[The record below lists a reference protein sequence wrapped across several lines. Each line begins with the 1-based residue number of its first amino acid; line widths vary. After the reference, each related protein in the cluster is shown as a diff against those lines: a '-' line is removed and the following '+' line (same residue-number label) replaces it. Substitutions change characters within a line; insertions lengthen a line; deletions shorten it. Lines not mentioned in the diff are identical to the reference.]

1 MLSEPEC
8 RVLSRAFDLMLA
20 DFDPKDAVNYL
31 LCSGVLSEN
40 LAEKIESK
48 ATRLERMRELLRIYR
63 RRATGCE
70 PLISYFEYAAQEHI
84 ANSLRTDLEHI
95 MDGPSPSAAQ
105 QTFSHSIRLRKLLA
119 GNVPRVWKHVKR
131 EKLQNEVAE
140 VLRKRA
146 DLDSFFVVLHGI
158 AGSGKSSLAASV
170 FADVPDLLGSYFES
184 IVWLRDSD
192 SEPSRLFSDL
202 LLLLWDDATSDPP
215 KHANVSPVYLNKHI
229 QEALVDKPNVIV
241 VLDDV
246 VQQETVTWASQLGL
260 RFLVTTRNA
269 ELFASVSC
277 SVDVVHVGSLTVDEG
292 KELFFA
298 KGIPEMEESEAAQS
312 AVNHALS
319 VCSGNAALLNMLKK
333 LSSGEPARLSMF
345 VRRLVERG
353 LSSVKVATPYEYKSM
368 HDSLTVSVGR
378 LSSEDRDTLA
388 CAAIL
393 PSEVDIPLAVWAL
406 VVPVDVVDTDESEF
420 LMLLSDRLSQL
431 CNNGGWL
438 SHSSDR
444 KTFQISKMV
453 ELYLRETVD
462 KDTIKLLINIVRCRL
477 AKYQEDGFGN
487 PLVSD
492 FFLDHASYYTSVHG
506 IDL

>member
-1 MLSEPEC
+1 MLG
-8 RVLSRAFDLMLA
+8 LF
-20 DFDPKDAVNYL
+20 
-31 LCSGVLSEN
+31 
-40 LAEKIESK
+40 
-48 ATRLERMRELLRIYR
+48 
-63 RRATGCE
+63 
-70 PLISYFEYAAQEHI
+70 
-84 ANSLRTDLEHI
+84 
-95 MDGPSPSAAQ
+95 
-105 QTFSHSIRLRKLLA
+105 
-119 GNVPRVWKHVKR
+119 
-131 EKLQNEVAE
+131 
-140 VLRKRA
+140 
-146 DLDSFFVVLHGI
+146 
-158 AGSGKSSLAASV
+158 
-170 FADVPDLLGSYFES
+170 
-184 IVWLRDSD
+184 
-192 SEPSRLFSDL
+192 SRLVKLDFQ
-202 LLLLWDDATSDPP
+202 
-215 KHANVSPVYLNKHI
+215 I

-298 KGIPEMEESEAAQS
+298 KGTPEMEESEAAQS

-393 PSEVDIPLAVWAL
+393 PSEVDIPLAVRMNSA
-406 VVPVDVVDTDESEF
+406 
-420 LMLLSDRLSQL
+420 SDQH
-431 CNNGGWL
+431 CEV
-438 SHSSDR
+438 
-444 KTFQISKMV
+444 QISQVPGRRIWESAGFGILFGSCIVLYICAWDRFMNVRFLVTVLVAITFGLFLIVLSTGLHRPLLPYDPLLWLFTLYIVMCYQWNRLFGAYLTRTQRATFDEWNIMETYQPRALTMGHLFDVRRSRDCGIYREPIEHYANEYTIV
-453 ELYLRETVD
+453 EQMAKERKLMEGTG
-462 KDTIKLLINIVRCRL
+462 KDASAAAKFQLNVVIKLTKLQLFPRMTWRL
-477 AKYQEDGFGN
+477 FGELN
-487 PLVSD
+487 TAD
-492 FFLDHASYYTSVHG
+492 
-506 IDL
+506 